1 MNRRDTLKL
10 LAIAPLPLV
19 AGCAVETGAESAVP
33 QQAQG
38 ALTPSIRPAPPTE
51 IDFFTD
57 HELDTVRVLV
67 DIIIP
72 ADERSGS
79 ATDAGVPEFI
89 HFTVVDRPT
98 LQTPVRG
105 GLAWLDVQCQRRFNK
120 TFVASTEA
128 ERLAVVEDIAW
139 PEQADSSMAHG
150 VAFFNRMR
158 DLTAMGFFSSKM
170 GVDDLQYMGNTF
182 NYWDGA
188 PQEWLDRLG
197 VSYEEG

>member
-10 LAIAPLPLV
+10 LAIAPLPLA
-19 AGCAVETGAESAVP
+19 AGCTIPSGTEAVTETQV
-33 QQAQG
+33 QG
-38 ALTPSIRPAPPTE
+38 AITPSIRPPVPTE

-57 HELDTVRVLV
+57 QEMETIAVLV
-67 DIIIP
+67 DIILP

-79 ATDAGVPEFI
+79 ATDAGVPDFI

-98 LQTPVRG
+98 LQTPIRG
-105 GLAWLDVQCQRRFNK
+105 GLAWLDAQSNKRFSK
-120 TFVASTEA
+120 TFVAASEA
-128 ERLAVVEDIAW
+128 ERLALVEDIAW
-139 PEQADSSMAHG
+139 PDQADPSMAHG

-170 GVDDLQYMGNTF
+170 GMDDIQYMGNTF
-182 NYWDGA
+182 TYWDGA

-197 VSYEEG
+197 VSYEEA